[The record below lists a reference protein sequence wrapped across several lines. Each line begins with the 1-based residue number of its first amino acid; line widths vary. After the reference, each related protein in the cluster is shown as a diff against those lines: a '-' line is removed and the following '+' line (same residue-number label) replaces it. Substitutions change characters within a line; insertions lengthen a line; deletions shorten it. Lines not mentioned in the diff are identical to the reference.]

1 MLLGLLFGILLDV
14 SWRFSRT
21 KMGKPSLGK
30 SPQQFLGDHCNDNP
44 TRSFGVIMISPGCFL
59 RPLFFGYIQ
68 VSIGDKKKDKNSQSY
83 FLSRPP
89 SLAMS
94 MFFWNKTSMC
104 LHVLCV
110 NFPKKWAPQ
119 PALGW
124 NCRVIQVPNRA
135 TWIRGQVAQRL
146 GASDLVTPI
155 LHRTYIYSY
164 IFTHITI

>member
-1 MLLGLLFGILLDV
+1 
-14 SWRFSRT
+14 
-21 KMGKPSLGK
+21 
-30 SPQQFLGDHCNDNP
+30 
-44 TRSFGVIMISPGCFL
+44 
-59 RPLFFGYIQ
+59 
-68 VSIGDKKKDKNSQSY
+68 
-83 FLSRPP
+83 
-89 SLAMS
+89 MS